1 VPPAGKK
8 QINKRGG
15 AKKKS
20 NTIVLESDSDNEV
33 NDVEDDDDDFEVQ
46 EKAAPATKG
55 GRKPAAQN
63 AKKAAAEDD
72 EFEVQEKAAPAKKG
86 GRKPAAQNAKPPAKA
101 AAAPKKRNVGSKS
114 TLGQKLLTDMLQ
126 PAESIGTSP
135 EKKVR
140 KMRES
145 PFNKKSGSIL
155 GKTANMDVSP
165 IADLSEGSTSNSPT
179 AEDEVVE
186 IAPQPARARPQRANR
201 TQMKYVVSESES
213 DNESDDEDAEL
224 SDFDEDDD

>member
-1 VPPAGKK
+1 MESEEPVPAGKK
-8 QINKRGG
+8 QVNKRGG

-20 NTIVLESDSDNEV
+20 STIVLESDSDDEV
-33 NDVEDDDDDFEVQ
+33 HDVDDDDDFEVQ
-46 EKAAPATKG
+46 PKAAPVKKV

-63 AKKAAAEDD
+63 AKKA
-72 EFEVQEKAAPAKKG
+72 P
-86 GRKPAAQNAKPPAKA
+86 
-101 AAAPKKRNVGSKS
+101 AAPKKRNVGTKQS
-114 TLGQKLLTDMLQ
+114 LGQKLLTDMLQ
-126 PAESIGTSP
+126 PAESTGTSP

-155 GKTANMDVSP
+155 GRAAGKDISP
-165 IADLSEGSTSNSPT
+165 IADLSEGSASNSSPST

-201 TQMKYVVSESES
+201 AQKIYVLSESES
-213 DNESDDEDAEL
+213 DDDSDEDAEL
-224 SDFDEDDD
+224 SDFEDDD